1 MTNTMKNQEI
11 QAPIYDERVNAT
23 IKGLMEGKTRGALA
37 EEFSLG
43 GWKSLD
49 IYMRRKGFAWDGAN
63 STYIPATNKAD
74 KILEELGSSAPIKAE
89 MIIKRF
95 EEMGDDND
103 PRAIA
108 KEFGFKDHRELGE
121 YMESKH
127 LFWDSEKKN
136 YRMMVGD
143 SSDDAME
150 DISTVDDKTIQRAV
164 IQRTGTGAADLE
176 SSMELE
182 AYRPI
187 LDLLIQNKD
196 RLLTLLMP
204 ESTGT
209 IPRYTVPGTPKTQS
223 LYMSDLLARVLKEF
237 SESKNL
243 KQREVVEGALIE
255 YFKRYGYQ
263 REMNKLISNS

>member
-1 MTNTMKNQEI
+1 MKNQEI
-11 QAPIYDERVNAT
+11 QEPIYDERVNAT
-23 IKGLMEGKTRGALA
+23 IKGLMEGKTRETLA

-49 IYMRRKGFAWDGAN
+49 IYMRRKGFVWDGAN

-74 KILEELGSSAPIKAE
+74 KILEELNSSASIKAE

-95 EEMGDDND
+95 EEMGDDSD

-121 YMESKH
+121 YMESKQ

-136 YRMMVGD
+136 YGVMFGD
-143 SSDDAME
+143 SVHEPME
-150 DISTVDDKTIQRAV
+150 EMAISKDKTIQRDV
-164 IQRTGTGAADLE
+164 TKRTASISADSE
-176 SSMELE
+176 SSMEL
-182 AYRPI
+182 APYLP
-187 LDLLIQNKD
+187 LLELLLQNKD

-209 IPRYTVPGTPKTQS
+209 IPHYTVPGKSNTQS
-223 LYMSDLLARVLKEF
+223 IYMSDTLIRLLKEF
-237 SESKNL
+237 CESRNL
-243 KQREVVEGALIE
+243 KQRDVDRLLQ
-255 YFKRYGYQ
+255 KC
-263 REMNKLISNS
+263 